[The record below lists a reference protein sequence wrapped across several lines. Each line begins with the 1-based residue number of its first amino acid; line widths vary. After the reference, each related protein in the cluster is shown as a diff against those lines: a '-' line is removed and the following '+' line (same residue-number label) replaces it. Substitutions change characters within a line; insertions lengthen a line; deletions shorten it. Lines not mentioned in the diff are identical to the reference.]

1 MKAYQKN
8 NLFKNELQVD
18 GKLYEKLPSDVY
30 IALHENMFYKLHSRL
45 SNISSNINTQLKE
58 DYAFKK
64 I

>member
-18 GKLYEKLPSDVY
+18 GKLYERLPSDVY
-30 IALHENMFYKLHSRL
+30 IALHENMVYKLHNIL
-45 SNISSNINTQLKE
+45 SNISSNIDSQLKE
-58 DYAFKK
+58 EYAIKE

>member
-18 GKLYEKLPSDVY
+18 GKLYERLPSDVY
-30 IALHENMFYKLHSRL
+30 IALHENMVYKLHNRL
-45 SNISSNINTQLKE
+45 SNISSNIDSQLKE
-58 DYAFKK
+58 EYAIKE